1 MAKVPL
7 PERGQPLDVTY
18 IYQLADT
25 INDIA
30 TQVSSATYNYTTIDT
45 VTAGKQSI
53 KTSDAR
59 VVGGINVVANNSA
72 VNAGNEK
79 QFSISFDS
87 DFKFPPIVTATPVN
101 LSGTPAGQNVTAVVT
116 SVTTKGVTGIV
127 RFNTTGEVSVS
138 VHIIAIGIPN
148 WLWLV
153 ARSAVVECL

>member
-1 MAKVPL
+1 MAKIPL

-45 VTAGKQSI
+45 TTAGKQSI

-59 VVGGINVVANNSA
+59 VIGAIDVVANNSA

-79 QFSISFDS
+79 TFSVSFDS
-87 DFKFPPIVTATPVN
+87 DFKFPPIVSATPVN

-116 SVTTKGVTGIV
+116 SVTTSGVRGIV

-138 VHIIAIGIPN
+138 VHVIAIGVPN
-148 WLWLV
+148 
-153 ARSAVVECL
+153 